1 MAQNVHD
8 FSEDAMVPLPA
19 PIPVGLVKTANKA
32 QIISGDVA
40 TGKTQQLINAI
51 QALLAS
57 GVDSREILVFC
68 ATPTAAT
75 YFKSRLTAAC
85 ASADHVIVTTPRQH
99 AQALLGQREI
109 SEAVGRGNRLLAPF
123 EMDFLMEDLKTSGV
137 RPGRLKEMLRFFYK
151 SLTELCDWEEEAWL
165 LTGEENMVWDVLQGC
180 LHAYGAILEPE
191 LANTVAR
198 YLHEHASAQEAYG
211 AAYVFV
217 DDYQLLNRASQVFV
231 NELVRESI
239 TITVNLT
246 LHREVFD
253 SYPYAAGI
261 DEFKEANPAAALVE
275 LQQSYACSVAQ
286 HCHDGLTKSPFIDA
300 LAFNASCEAGHHC
313 EIELLNTPGEECQAV
328 AQSVE
333 AALASGVNADEVVVV
348 SPHRM
353 WDVNIAKALK
363 QQGITVQ
370 TITDGS
376 AIRGDLRDLTRS
388 EAARVLTAL
397 FLVADPTNALAWRVW
412 CGFGDHFANSSA
424 VSAIRTWAQENNL
437 PFDQAL
443 FAYYEA
449 HDPIEQN
456 VAEHAHVQA
465 AAHLGREI
473 ITQAQGKTGN
483 ELLAFLTK
491 QVIGESATTPS
502 QLLSLVGP
510 TWGSTDNEPD
520 QSAQSMT
527 ERARNRM
534 DFPGLDSVEGVKM
547 LPLNQLTGITV
558 SDLIICGFVNGFM
571 PCRGVLD
578 REILTQED
586 ADKQTTKDIA
596 ALMNAV
602 AKPTRFLKITGF
614 KELPLEN
621 AERLKLRIHRIQLKD
636 GMRVALMEPSLY
648 GAYFAQ

>member
-51 QALLAS
+51 QALLTS
-57 GVDSREILVFC
+57 GVDPREILVFC

-75 YFKSRLTAAC
+75 YFKSRFTAAC
-85 ASADHVIVTTPRQH
+85 ACADHVIVTTPRQH

-198 YLHEHASAQEAYG
+198 YLHEHASAHNAYG
-211 AAYVFV
+211 AAHVFV

-231 NELVRESI
+231 NELAQGSI
-239 TITVNLT
+239 TITVNPT

-261 DEFKEANPAAALVE
+261 DEFKEANPTATLVE
-275 LQQSYACSVAQ
+275 LQQSYACGAAQ
-286 HCHDGLTKSPFIDA
+286 CCHDGLAKSPFTDA
-300 LAFNASCEAGHHC
+300 VACNASYEADCHR

-424 VSAIRTWAQENNL
+424 VSAIRTRAQENNL
-437 PFDQAL
+437 SFDQAL
-443 FAYYEA
+443 FTYYEA

-456 VAEHAHVQA
+456 VAEHAHVRA
-465 AAHLGREI
+465 AVHLGREI

-510 TWGSTDNEPD
+510 TWRSTDNEPD

-534 DFPGLDSVEGVKM
+534 DFPGLDSVEGVKI

-602 AKPTRFLKITGF
+602 AKPTRLLKITGF

-636 GMRVALMEPSLY
+636 GMRMALMEPSSY